1 MDYLEKKYQNSR
13 LHIFLRFLAK
23 KCIALLNKA
32 GITRERYSTCI
43 ALLICPTLTFY
54 LFDLYTNNPF
64 TDMDFRVQLLNIAFY
79 LIVQMLFLGIFRH
92 ARIAM
97 MLHTGI
103 FMVVGLANYY
113 VMNFRSIPI
122 MPWDI
127 YSIETAGSVADNYS
141 YALEWETLL
150 VLAGFAVLLIIE
162 SRFKM
167 KAPTRKRKRLAI
179 VLMSMLLLHFYTALV
194 QNDNFHLNFGLY
206 DKLFTPAVMSMRDGN
221 AVAFLMEL
229 KYIDVDKPEGY
240 SAEEMREL
248 YNRLAASDSDYNAAI
263 AKPDELHRPN
273 VIVIMDE
280 AFSDLLVLG
289 EFDTNEDYMPFIH
302 SLQQGADNTV
312 TGTLNVS
319 VLGGNTAN
327 TEFEFLTGNT
337 MGFLP
342 SGSVAY
348 QQYLKNKTPSL
359 ASYLKDLGYRTIAVH
374 PYNASGWE
382 RNRVYP
388 MIGFD
393 KFYSLKDFTSPE
405 IIRDYVSDKADFNKI
420 KRLYEAKEDGEPLF
434 IFNVTMQNHS
444 GYDTSFENFNPDI
457 NAEGIDSKSLTM
469 YLSLLKQ
476 TDSALEELTKYFED
490 QDEDTIIV
498 FFGDHQ
504 PTAYVSN
511 PILRSNNV
519 DPNSLTDEEILL
531 RYKVPYVIW
540 ANFDIDESTDG
551 ETSVNYL
558 MIDLLESAGLPL
570 PPYQSFLK
578 SIREDYPVISA
589 VQVRDSEGGLS
600 TVDECK
606 DKLEA
611 YKGLEYYLLFD
622 YNENN

>member
-1 MDYLEKKYQNSR
+1 MDYLEKKYQNSH
-13 LHIFLRFLAK
+13 LHIFLRLLWK
-23 KCIALLNKA
+23 KCAALLNKL
-32 GITRERYSTCI
+32 GITRERYSTCV
-43 ALLICPTLTFY
+43 ALLICPALTFY

-64 TDMDFRVQLLNIAFY
+64 TDMHFRVQLLNIAFF
-79 LIVQMLFLGIFRH
+79 LIVEMLFLGIFRR

-97 MLHTGI
+97 MLQTGI
-103 FMVVGLANYY
+103 FMIVGLANYY

-141 YALEWETLL
+141 YVLEWEAAL
-150 VLAGFAVLLIIE
+150 VLAGFVMLLIIE

-167 KAPTRKRKRLAI
+167 KAPTRKRKRLAV
-179 VLMSMLLLHFYTALV
+179 VLMSVVLLHFYTALV
-194 QNDNFHLNFGLY
+194 QNDNFHLDFGLY
-206 DKLFTPAVMSMRDGN
+206 DKLFTPTVMSMRDGN
-221 AVAFLMEL
+221 VVAFLMEL
-229 KYIDVDKPEGY
+229 KYIDVDKPDGY
-240 SAEEMREL
+240 SAGEMQEL
-248 YNRLAASDSDYNAAI
+248 YNRLTASGNDYNEALAM
-263 AKPDELHRPN
+263 PDSLNRPN

-280 AFSDLLVLG
+280 AFSDLAVLG
-289 EFDTNEDYMPFIH
+289 DFDTNEDYMPFIH

-348 QQYLKNKTPSL
+348 QQYLKDKTPSL
-359 ASYLKDLGYRTIAVH
+359 ASYLKDLGYNTIAVH

-388 MIGFD
+388 TIGFD
-393 KFYSLKDFTSPE
+393 RFYSLKDFTSPKMV
-405 IIRDYVSDKADFNKI
+405 RDYVSDEADFNKI
-420 KRLYEAKEDGEPLF
+420 KRLYEAKEEGEPLF
-434 IFNVTMQNHS
+434 VFNVTMQNHS
-444 GYDTSFENFNPDI
+444 GYDASYENFTPDI
-457 NAEGIDSKSLTM
+457 EVEGIDSKSLSM

-476 TDSALEELTKYFED
+476 TDSAFEELIEYFEG

-511 PILRSNNV
+511 PILRGNNV
-519 DPNSLTDEEILL
+519 DPNSLTDEETLL

-540 ANFDIDESTDG
+540 ANFDIEESRGG

-570 PPYQSFLK
+570 PPYQSFL
-578 SIREDYPVISA
+578 SEIREDYPVISA
-589 VQVRDSEGGLS
+589 VQVSDSEGGLS
-600 TVDECK
+600 TVDECG
-606 DKLEA
+606 DALEA
-611 YKGLEYYLLFD
+611 YKSLEYYLLFD
-622 YNENN
+622 YNENK

>member
-13 LHIFLRFLAK
+13 LHIFLQSLGKKLIAFL
-23 KCIALLNKA
+23 NRA
-32 GITRERYSTCI
+32 GITRERYSSCI

-64 TDMDFRVQLLNIAFY
+64 TDMHFRIQLLNIAFY
-79 LIVQMLFLGIFRH
+79 LIMEMLFLGIFRH

-97 MLHTGI
+97 MLQTGI
-103 FMVVGLANYY
+103 FMILGLANYY

-122 MPWDI
+122 MPWDV
-127 YSIETAGSVADNYS
+127 YSVKTAGSVADNYS

-150 VLAGFAVLLIIE
+150 VLAGFVVLLIIE

-179 VLMSMLLLHFYTALV
+179 VLTSVILLHLYTALV

-206 DKLFTPAVMSMRDGN
+206 DKLFTPTVMSMRDGN
-221 AVAFLMEL
+221 VVAFLMEL
-229 KYIDVDKPEGY
+229 KYIDVEKPAGY
-240 SAEEMREL
+240 SAEEMQEL
-248 YNRLAASDSDYNAAI
+248 YSRLSESDSDYNEALAQ
-263 AKPDELHRPN
+263 PDDLHRPN

-280 AFSDLLVLG
+280 AFSDLSVLG

-312 TGTLNVS
+312 TGILNVS
-319 VLGGNTAN
+319 VIGGNTAN

-348 QQYLKNKTPSL
+348 QQYLKDETPSL
-359 ASYLKDLGYRTIAVH
+359 ASYLKDLGYKTIAVH

-393 KFYSLKDFTSPE
+393 SFYSLKDFTNPKK
-405 IIRDYVSDKADFNKI
+405 IRDYVSDEADFNKI
-420 KRLYEAKEDGEPLF
+420 KRLYESKEDGEPLF

-444 GYDTSFENFNPDI
+444 GYDDSYENFTPDI
-457 NAEGIDSKSLTM
+457 TVDGIDVRSLPM

-476 TDSALEELTKYFED
+476 TDSAFEELIEYFED

-511 PILRSNNV
+511 PILRSNEV
-519 DPNSLTDEEILL
+519 DPNSLTDEENLL

-540 ANFDIDESTDG
+540 ANFDIDEAADV

-558 MIDLLESAGLPL
+558 MIDLLENAGLPL
-570 PPYQSFLK
+570 PPYQSFL
-578 SIREDYPVISA
+578 SEIRENYPVISA
-589 VQVRDSEGGLS
+589 VQVSDSEGGLS

-606 DKLEA
+606 DGLEA
-611 YKGLEYYLLFD
+611 YKSLEYYLLFD
-622 YNENN
+622 YNENE